1 MGERVRR
8 KGTSGTTSSRM
19 GRPPFADR
27 EAIVAAA
34 LEIGLA
40 ELTMTAVAK
49 RLGTS
54 HSTLYGYFRSR
65 DELAAAAVDYA
76 VDAIEWPEP
85 EQDWRAFLA
94 ATAWAHWRLYSS
106 HPGLAQ
112 EIITLRLTSA
122 ALVRRYNRT
131 GVALLDYGFG
141 GQDATLVMDMIAEL
155 VVQAFVSTAEGEP
168 TAQPSAAPQ
177 ARRRALI
184 EPWLESYD
192 PRLRATLV
200 AAVAGPPEA
209 WFERKVEL
217 FLDGVAGRGPALPP
231 S

>member
-1 MGERVRR
+1 
-8 KGTSGTTSSRM
+8 M

-40 ELTMTAVAK
+40 ELTMPAVAK

-65 DELAAAAVDYA
+65 DELATAAVDHA
-76 VDAIEWPEP
+76 VEAIEWPEP
-85 EQDWRAFLA
+85 GPDWRAFLA
-94 ATAWAHWRLYSS
+94 ATARAHWRLYSS

-131 GVALLDYGFG
+131 GVALLDYGFDS
-141 GQDATLVMDMIAEL
+141 QDATLIMDMIAEL
-155 VVQAFVSTAEGEP
+155 VVQAFIGGTGEARAQASST
-168 TAQPSAAPQ
+168 PQ
-177 ARRRALI
+177 ARRRELI
-184 EPWLESYD
+184 KPWLDSYD
-192 PRLRATLV
+192 PRLRARLIE
-200 AAVAGPPEA
+200 AVTGPPEA
-209 WFERKVEL
+209 WFERKLEL
-217 FLDGVAGRGPALPP
+217 FLDGVTQRMPL

>member
-1 MGERVRR
+1 MGGRVRR
-8 KGTSGTTSSRM
+8 KDASGTTSSRM

-65 DELAAAAVDYA
+65 DELAAAAVDHA
-76 VDAIEWPEP
+76 VDAIEWPE
-85 EQDWRAFLA
+85 QGRDWRAFLA

-141 GQDATLVMDMIAEL
+141 SQDATLIMDMIAEL
-155 VVQAFVSTAEGEP
+155 VVQAFISAAEDEP
-168 TAQPSAAPQ
+168 RAQPSPTPHG
-177 ARRRALI
+177 RRRELI

-200 AAVAGPPEA
+200 TAVAGPPEA
-209 WFERKVEL
+209 WFERKLEL
-217 FLDGVAGRGPALPP
+217 FLDGVAGRGPASPL